1 MFKLHKNKPNYIN
14 NYLAGYQ
21 RRQRRSEAELKQAS
35 DLVARGMTFQLA
47 SEKYNIPISTIRFY
61 MARKGIL
68 QRRKRGRGASNVGGH
83 HSQPSS
89 PASPPFHM
97 MNFRLPESLNSSL
110 Q

>member
-1 MFKLHKNKPNYIN
+1 
-14 NYLAGYQ
+14 
-21 RRQRRSEAELKQAS
+21 
-35 DLVARGMTFQLA
+35 MTFQVA

-68 QRRKRGRGASNVGGH
+68 QRRKRGRGSSQAGGTN
-83 HSQPSS
+83 SQPSS

-97 MNFRLPESLNSSL
+97 HMNFRMPESLNSSL